1 MAAEVKPVTEEKKSF
16 PPRKPARL
24 TTVRELSPE
33 TKGPVRILGIVVE
46 ARTGVALVQD
56 VMDEVGHAASIPV
69 TVEGT
74 LEVAQK
80 YMLIG
85 EVTEKT
91 TSKGKEMQLVATVAH
106 NVDELDIKEF
116 KQALNL
122 EKQVLDYLRR

>member
-33 TKGPVRILGIVVE
+33 TKGLVRILGIVVE
-46 ARTGVALVQD
+46 ARTGAALVQD
-56 VMDEVGHAASIPV
+56 IMDEVGHAVTIPV

-85 EVTEKT
+85 EVAEKT
-91 TSKGKEMQLVATVAH
+91 TSKGKEKQLVASIAH

-116 KQALNL
+116 KQTLDL
-122 EKQVLDYLRR
+122 EKKVLDYLRR